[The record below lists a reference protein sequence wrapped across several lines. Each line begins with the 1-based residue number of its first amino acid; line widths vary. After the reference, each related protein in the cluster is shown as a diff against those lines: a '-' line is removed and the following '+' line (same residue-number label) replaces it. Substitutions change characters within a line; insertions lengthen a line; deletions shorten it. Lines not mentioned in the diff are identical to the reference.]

1 MNNVIEFQSKRNQH
15 YHVKYYSKSNR
26 GNKGYSGNQQN
37 VIHGQRPD
45 MENKHTQQ
53 RA

>member
-1 MNNVIEFQSKRNQH
+1 MRTKINIYGSKKSLNL
-15 YHVKYYSKSNR
+15 KSNQ
-26 GNKGYSGNQQN
+26 GNDGYSGNQKN

-53 RA
+53 RT